1 MPKLL
6 KSVSLEDRLEIPSQ
20 RKLTDA
26 GQMIVPCAFART
38 GPQAYSAI
46 SLGVTDA
53 EEGEVIQVYRDESEV
68 FSETSMESFRSS
80 PVTIGHPMMDGKA
93 VLVTAENAAT
103 FQKGMLEGMPVRDED
118 TLAGTLVITDQ
129 EAIDAIEAGDREL
142 SAGYTCD
149 LMVEDTDDGVKYSQT
164 NIRANHIAIVTK
176 GRAGSSCV
184 IADEADPEE
193 EVEAEAE
200 AAEKTADEV
209 LETLEEAVADD
220 PADEVTKDEAEV
232 ESVMI
237 YDQAMFDLALAKEVR
252 AKVSVIVKASEYIS
266 DDVSDMSVVDIQK
279 LVIAKITPSINL
291 DDKSD
296 EYLSARFDI
305 IFEDENRET
314 PMGILL
320 KQANTAVI
328 VEDAKDEVEEA
339 RKRSVARNSKK
350 EG

>member
-38 GPQAYSAI
+38 GPQAYSAL

-53 EEGEVIQVYRDESEV
+53 EEGEVIQVFRDESEV
-68 FSETSMESFRSS
+68 FSDESMESFRSS

-93 VLVTAENAAT
+93 VLVTADNAAT

-129 EAIDAIEAGDREL
+129 EAIDAIESGDREL

-149 LMVEDTDDGVKYSQT
+149 LMVEDTDDGIKYSQT

-184 IADEADPEE
+184 IADEADPKEE
-193 EVEAEAE
+193 IEAE
-200 AAEKTADEV
+200 AAAAEKAADEI
-209 LETLEEAVADD
+209 LETLEETVDE
-220 PADEVTKDEAEV
+220 PEVTKDEA

-237 YDQAMFDLALAKEVR
+237 YDQAMFDKALVKEVR

-279 LVIAKITPSINL
+279 LVIAKVTPKISL

-305 IFEDENRET
+305 IFEDDNRET
-314 PMGILL
+314 PMSILL
-320 KQANTAVI
+320 RQANTAVI